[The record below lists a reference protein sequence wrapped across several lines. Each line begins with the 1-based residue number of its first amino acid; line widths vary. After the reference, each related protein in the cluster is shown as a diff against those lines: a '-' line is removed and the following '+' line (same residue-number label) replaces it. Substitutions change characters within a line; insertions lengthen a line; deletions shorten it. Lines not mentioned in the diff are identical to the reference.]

1 VIDDIVAL
9 LGDAKCFTTLDLK
22 SGYWQIKL
30 EDDSQEKTSFT
41 CHKGLFQLKVMP
53 FGLNN
58 APAIFQELMNIVLQG
73 CEDFAIAYLDDIL
86 IFSKDP
92 QEHMRHI

>member
-1 VIDDIVAL
+1 
-9 LGDAKCFTTLDLK
+9 
-22 SGYWQIKL
+22 
-30 EDDSQEKTSFT
+30 
-41 CHKGLFQLKVMP
+41 MP

-58 APAIFQELMNIVLQG
+58 APAIFQELMNIILQG

-92 QEHMRHI
+92 QEHMRHIQAVFERIRQHGLKLKLKKCTIFEEDTEYLRGWS